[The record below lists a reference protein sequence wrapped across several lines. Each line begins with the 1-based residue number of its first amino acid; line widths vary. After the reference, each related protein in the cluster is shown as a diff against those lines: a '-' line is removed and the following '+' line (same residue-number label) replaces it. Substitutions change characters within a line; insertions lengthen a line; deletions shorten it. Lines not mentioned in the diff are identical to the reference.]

1 MHLPRPVWALLA
13 LLGWAGLV
21 WAGIRWGVPAIII
34 AVVAGAFPDVALIGA
49 FAEPGRLKP
58 ERVRFYNYLHVLPG
72 PLALV
77 AVGLAVFV
85 ITGAFEGGSFAVA
98 LVGFAWLVHI
108 ATDRA
113 AGFGLRDA
121 RGEILPVGASSL
133 G

>member
-1 MHLPRPVWALLA
+1 MQLPRPVWAALA

-21 WAGIRWGVPAIII
+21 WACLRWGGPAIII
-34 AVVAGAFPDVALIGA
+34 GVVAGAFPDVALIGA
-49 FAEPGRLKP
+49 FAEPGRLRP

-72 PLALV
+72 PLAVLS
-77 AVGLAVFV
+77 VGLAVFV
-85 ITGAFEGGSFAVA
+85 LTGAFSGGSFAAA

-121 RGEILPVGASSL
+121 RGEILPVGAASRA
-133 G
+133 